1 MVRCTELASS
11 VAGDSGQPRGQW
23 KSGTGFIL
31 AAAGSAVGLGN
42 IWKFPYITGENGG
55 GAFVG
60 VYLLCI
66 LLVGVPVMIAE
77 IMLGRA
83 TRSSPVR
90 AFQVQA
96 PRTPWVGVGFMGVL
110 AAFLLLSYYSTV
122 AGWALHYTYLS
133 LTNSIHGVGVEQ
145 VPGIFAALTDSPLWG
160 VAWQIVFIAITVL
173 LAVAGVSKGIERCG
187 MVMMPGLFVLLVVLL
202 AKAIT
207 LSGWDDGLDFV
218 FGMRFGNLTAAG
230 VLEALGHSFFTL
242 SLGMGA
248 MITYGSYLRRKDD
261 LVTASLAT
269 AATDTVVALVASMV
283 IFPIVFTFGLEPGA
297 GPGLLFVTLPTALA
311 QMTGGAVLSVV
322 FFVMLVFGALTSG
335 IAMLEVIAAYL
346 IDDHGMDR
354 RKACLI
360 GGAGVTLCGIP
371 ATISTVWF
379 GRVDYLVSNWLLPLG
394 GLGIALYVAW
404 KMDRALRRND
414 FESGSK
420 LAKGYGIWLWGL
432 KYPVPVCI
440 GLVFLNAVGLI

>member
-1 MVRCTELASS
+1 MGMDSS
-11 VAGDSGQPRGQW
+11 QPRGQW
-23 KSGTGFIL
+23 NSGTGFIL

-77 IMLGRA
+77 ILMGRA

-90 AFQVQA
+90 AFQVQT
-96 PRTPWVGVGFMGVL
+96 PRSPWVGVGMMGVL
-110 AAFLLLSYYSTV
+110 AAFLLMSYYSTV

-133 LTNSIHGVGVEQ
+133 LTNSIHGAGAEQ
-145 VPGIFAALTDSPLWG
+145 VQGMFEALTNSPLVG
-160 VAWQIVFIAITVL
+160 VAWQVVFIAITVL

-187 MVMMPGLFVLLVVLL
+187 MVMMPGLFVLLVILL
-202 AKAIT
+202 GKAIT
-207 LSGWDDGLDFV
+207 MPGWGDGFDFI
-218 FGMRFGNLTAAG
+218 FGMRFDNLTAGG

-261 LVTASLAT
+261 LVSASLAT

-283 IFPIVFTFGLEPGA
+283 VFPIVFTFGLEPGA

-311 QMTGGAVLSVV
+311 QMTGGTILSVV
-322 FFVMLVFGALTSG
+322 FFVMLVFGAVTSG
-335 IAMLEVIAAYL
+335 IAMVEVIAAYC
-346 IDDHGMDR
+346 IDDFGMGR

-360 GGAGVTLCGIP
+360 GGVGVTLCGIP
-371 ATISTVWF
+371 ATVSAIWF

-414 FESGSK
+414 FESGSA

-432 KYPVPVCI
+432 KFPVPVCI
-440 GLVFLNAVGLI
+440 ALVFLHAVGVI